1 MTAVVRLAEIEARA
15 DAATAGPWR
24 MGRDTNCQYVLGAQ
38 HSICE
43 TGILIVGD
51 ESNALIIA
59 DAAFIAAART
69 DVPWLVDLARRQA
82 AALRAV
88 LKVHSPTWDGDDH
101 VCVADGSRLT
111 DDVPDC
117 PTVRAIVEALGSER
131 P

>member
-1 MTAVVRLAEIEARA
+1 MTAVVRLAEIASRA
-15 DAATAGPWR
+15 DAATGGPWTFWPDSWR
-24 MGRDTNCQYVLGAQ
+24 GNPVLR
-38 HSICE
+38 
-43 TGILIVGD
+43 VGCAD
-51 ESNALIIA
+51 LNADVAAVYIGGEP
-59 DAAFIAAART
+59 DAVFIAAART

-88 LKVHSPTWDGDDH
+88 LKVHSPTWDDQDH

>member
-1 MTAVVRLAEIEARA
+1 MTAVVRLAEIASRA
-15 DAATAGPWR
+15 DAATGGPWTFWPDSWR
-24 MGRDTNCQYVLGAQ
+24 GNPVLR
-38 HSICE
+38 
-43 TGILIVGD
+43 VGCAD
-51 ESNALIIA
+51 LNADVAAVYIGGDA
-59 DAAFIAAART
+59 DAAFIGAART
-69 DVPWLVDLARRQA
+69 DVPTLT